1 MATFKKKT
9 ISPAAVAVAEANA
22 ASAPIVGD
30 PRVQTEAPAHAHAV
44 SHDVTAKVGSSQD
57 IVIGQI
63 LEVPVERVK
72 SNPLNPRAV
81 YTSAAVDEMAVSL
94 SNNGQRVA
102 ALGYQEDDGAI
113 VLIEGETRLRGA
125 RAAGIPTLRV
135 EIRAKPASERE
146 LYEMARAANVERRD
160 QTPLDDAI
168 RWKELLARK
177 IYPTQSALAKAL
189 NLGED
194 HVSRTLSL
202 AQLPH
207 KIVLGVSEYSEL
219 MNHKMLNALREFWEQ
234 QGDEETLELIQ
245 DAAKN
250 GLGYRDVVTRRKS
263 AAKGPV
269 RRTRAIRESL
279 SFGEAK
285 GELRTFEADGR
296 LELKLKGLS
305 AQQAEEVAKKIKESQ
320 AFLASRGR
328 PLTTYTRSF
337 LISKSSSIPASFS
350 LCSAA
355 LRRSLKPASDFS
367 LAPLNSRYLAT
378 EIGIGSRCVDRKL

>member
-30 PRVQTEAPAHAHAV
+30 PRTHNEGLALAQPVF
-44 SHDVTAKVGSSQD
+44 HDATTKVGSSQD
-57 IVIGQI
+57 VVIGQI
-63 LEVPVERVK
+63 IEVPVERVR

-81 YTSAAVDEMAVSL
+81 YTSAAVDEMAISL
-94 SNNGQRVA
+94 TNNGQRVA

-194 HVSRTLSL
+194 YVSRTLSL

-219 MNHKMLNALREFWEQ
+219 MNHKMLNALRPESTKENENLDVILLSNEQ
-234 QGDEETLELIQ
+234 GQRLYRIRQITGQFARRIVCWIRPGDILE
-245 DAAKN
+245 
-250 GLGYRDVVTRRKS
+250 R
-263 AAKGPV
+263 
-269 RRTRAIRESL
+269 
-279 SFGEAK
+279 GEMY
-285 GELRTFEADGR
+285 GMI
-296 LELKLKGLS
+296 KL
-305 AQQAEEVAKKIKESQ
+305 
-320 AFLASRGR
+320 
-328 PLTTYTRSF
+328 
-337 LISKSSSIPASFS
+337 
-350 LCSAA
+350 
-355 LRRSLKPASDFS
+355 
-367 LAPLNSRYLAT
+367 
-378 EIGIGSRCVDRKL
+378 GSRTELLVPDSECLEIVANVGDKVSAGSTIFACYRPNAFADTRTSSH

>member
-30 PRVQTEAPAHAHAV
+30 PRVQTEAPVQAQTSLHEVA
-44 SHDVTAKVGSSQD
+44 AKVGSSQD
-57 IVIGQI
+57 IVVGQI

-81 YTSAAVDEMAVSL
+81 YTSGAVDEMAVSL
-94 SNNGQRVA
+94 TNNGQRVA
-102 ALGYQEDDGAI
+102 ALGYQDDDGAI

-168 RWKELLARK
+168 RWKELLAKK

-219 MNHKMLNALREFWEQ
+219 MNHKMLNALREYWEQ
-234 QGDEETLELIQ
+234 QGDEETLDLIQ

-250 GLGYRDVVTRRKS
+250 GLGYRDVVARRKS

-279 SFGEAK
+279 TFGEAK

-305 AQQAEEVAKKIKESQ
+305 PQQADEVAKKIKDL
-320 AFLASRGR
+320 F
-328 PLTTYTRSF
+328 
-337 LISKSSSIPASFS
+337 PAHV
-350 LCSAA
+350 A
-355 LRRSLKPASDFS
+355 
-367 LAPLNSRYLAT
+367 
-378 EIGIGSRCVDRKL
+378 

>member
-30 PRVQTEAPAHAHAV
+30 PRTHNDGLALAQPVF
-44 SHDVTAKVGSSQD
+44 HDATTKVGSSQD
-57 IVIGQI
+57 VVIGQI
-63 LEVPVERVK
+63 IEVPVERVR

-81 YTSAAVDEMAVSL
+81 YTSAAVDEMAISL
-94 SNNGQRVA
+94 TNNGQRVA

-160 QTPLDDAI
+160 PTPLDDAI

-194 HVSRTLSL
+194 YVSRTLSL

-219 MNHKMLNALREFWEQ
+219 MNHKMLNALREYWEQ
-234 QGDEETLELIQ
+234 QGDDETFELIQ
-245 DAAKN
+245 DAARN
-250 GLGYRDVVTRRKS
+250 GLGYRDVVARRKL

-269 RRTRAIRESL
+269 RRARSFREHL

-305 AQQAEEVAKKIKESQ
+305 AQQAEEVARKIKDLFPTQ
-320 AFLASRGR
+320 V
-328 PLTTYTRSF
+328 T
-337 LISKSSSIPASFS
+337 
-350 LCSAA
+350 
-355 LRRSLKPASDFS
+355 
-367 LAPLNSRYLAT
+367 
-378 EIGIGSRCVDRKL
+378 

>member
-30 PRVQTEAPAHAHAV
+30 PRTHNDGLALAQPVF
-44 SHDVTAKVGSSQD
+44 HDATTKVGSSQD
-57 IVIGQI
+57 VVIGQI
-63 LEVPVERVK
+63 IEVPVERVR

-81 YTSAAVDEMAVSL
+81 YTSAAVDEMAISL
-94 SNNGQRVA
+94 TNNGQRVA

-194 HVSRTLSL
+194 YVSRTLSL

-219 MNHKMLNALREFWEQ
+219 MNHKMLNALREYWEQ
-234 QGDEETLELIQ
+234 QGDDETFELIQ
-245 DAAKN
+245 DAARN
-250 GLGYRDVVTRRKS
+250 GLGYRDVVARRKL

-269 RRTRAIRESL
+269 RRARSFREHL

-305 AQQAEEVAKKIKESQ
+305 AQQAEEVARKIKDLFPTQ
-320 AFLASRGR
+320 V
-328 PLTTYTRSF
+328 T
-337 LISKSSSIPASFS
+337 
-350 LCSAA
+350 
-355 LRRSLKPASDFS
+355 
-367 LAPLNSRYLAT
+367 
-378 EIGIGSRCVDRKL
+378 

>member
-30 PRVQTEAPAHAHAV
+30 PRTHNDGLALARPVF
-44 SHDVTAKVGSSQD
+44 HDATTKVGSSQD
-57 IVIGQI
+57 VVIGQI
-63 LEVPVERVK
+63 IEVPVERVR

-81 YTSAAVDEMAVSL
+81 YTSAAVDEMAISL
-94 SNNGQRVA
+94 TNNGQRVA

-194 HVSRTLSL
+194 YVSRTLSL

-219 MNHKMLNALREFWEQ
+219 MNHKMLNALREYWEQ
-234 QGDEETLELIQ
+234 QGDDETFELIQ
-245 DAAKN
+245 DAARN
-250 GLGYRDVVTRRKS
+250 GLGYRDVVARRKL

-269 RRTRAIRESL
+269 RRARSFREHL

-305 AQQAEEVAKKIKESQ
+305 AQQAEEVARKIKDLFPTQ
-320 AFLASRGR
+320 V
-328 PLTTYTRSF
+328 T
-337 LISKSSSIPASFS
+337 
-350 LCSAA
+350 
-355 LRRSLKPASDFS
+355 
-367 LAPLNSRYLAT
+367 
-378 EIGIGSRCVDRKL
+378 

>member
-30 PRVQTEAPAHAHAV
+30 PRVQADAPAQAPAA
-44 SHDVTAKVGSSQD
+44 SHEATTKVGSSQD
-57 IVIGQI
+57 IVVGEII
-63 LEVPVERVK
+63 EVPVERVR

-102 ALGYQEDDGAI
+102 AIGYREDDGAI

-219 MNHKMLNALREFWEQ
+219 MNHKMLNALREYWEQ
-234 QGDEETLELIQ
+234 QGDDETLELIQ

-269 RRTRAIRESL
+269 RRTRAIRENL
-279 SFGEAK
+279 TFGEAK

-305 AQQAEEVAKKIKESQ
+305 AQQAEEVAKKIKDLFPAQ
-320 AFLASRGR
+320 AA
-328 PLTTYTRSF
+328 
-337 LISKSSSIPASFS
+337 
-350 LCSAA
+350 
-355 LRRSLKPASDFS
+355 
-367 LAPLNSRYLAT
+367 
-378 EIGIGSRCVDRKL
+378 

>member
-1 MATFKKKT
+1 MATFKKKI

-30 PRVQTEAPAHAHAV
+30 PRVQTGAPAPVA
-44 SHDVTAKVGSSQD
+44 SHEATDKVGSSQD
-57 IVIGQI
+57 IVVGEIR
-63 LEVPVERVK
+63 EVPVERVR

-102 ALGYQEDDGAI
+102 AIGYREDDGAI

-125 RAAGIPTLRV
+125 RAAGIPTLRI
-135 EIRAKPASERE
+135 EIRAKPASERD

-189 NLGED
+189 NLGDD

-219 MNHKMLNALREFWEQ
+219 MNHKMLNALREYWEQ
-234 QGDEETLELIQ
+234 QGDDETLELIQ

-250 GLGYRDVVTRRKS
+250 GLGYRDVVARRKS
-263 AAKGPV
+263 AAKGPI

-279 SFGEAK
+279 SVGEAK

-305 AQQAEEVAKKIKESQ
+305 AQQAEEIAKKIKDL
-320 AFLASRGR
+320 F
-328 PLTTYTRSF
+328 PV
-337 LISKSSSIPASFS
+337 
-350 LCSAA
+350 SAEVN
-355 LRRSLKPASDFS
+355 LPHPPK
-367 LAPLNSRYLAT
+367 
-378 EIGIGSRCVDRKL
+378 

>member
-9 ISPAAVAVAEANA
+9 ISPSAVAVAEANA

-30 PRVQTEAPAHAHAV
+30 PRVQTEAPAHAQAV
-44 SHDVTAKVGSSQD
+44 SHEVAAKVGSSQE
-57 IVIGQI
+57 IVVGQI

-94 SNNGQRVA
+94 TNNGQRVA
-102 ALGYQEDDGAI
+102 ALGYQDDDGAI

-168 RWKELLARK
+168 RWKELLAKK

-219 MNHKMLNALREFWEQ
+219 MNHKMLNALREYWEQ

-305 AQQAEEVAKKIKESQ
+305 AQQAEEVAKKIKDL
-320 AFLASRGR
+320 F
-328 PLTTYTRSF
+328 
-337 LISKSSSIPASFS
+337 PAHV
-350 LCSAA
+350 A
-355 LRRSLKPASDFS
+355 
-367 LAPLNSRYLAT
+367 
-378 EIGIGSRCVDRKL
+378 

>member
-44 SHDVTAKVGSSQD
+44 SNDVTAKVGSSQD
-57 IVIGQI
+57 IVVGQI

-135 EIRAKPASERE
+135 EIRSKPASERE

-219 MNHKMLNALREFWEQ
+219 MNHKMLNALREYWEQ

-305 AQQAEEVAKKIKESQ
+305 AQQAEEVAKKIKDL
-320 AFLASRGR
+320 F
-328 PLTTYTRSF
+328 
-337 LISKSSSIPASFS
+337 PAHV
-350 LCSAA
+350 A
-355 LRRSLKPASDFS
+355 
-367 LAPLNSRYLAT
+367 
-378 EIGIGSRCVDRKL
+378 

>member
-1 MATFKKKT
+1 MATFKKKS

-22 ASAPIVGD
+22 ARAPIVGD
-30 PRVQTEAPAHAHAV
+30 PRLQPSEPDHVNADPT
-44 SHDVTAKVGSSQD
+44 DVDTKVGSSQD
-57 IVIGQI
+57 VVVGQI
-63 LEVPVERVK
+63 IDVRVERVR

-102 ALGYQEDDGAI
+102 ALGYKEDDGAI

-135 EIRAKPASERE
+135 EIRPKPASERE

-207 KIVLGVSEYSEL
+207 KIVLSVSEYSEL
-219 MNHKMLNALREFWEQ
+219 MNHKMLNALREYWEQ
-234 QGDEETLELIQ
+234 QGDEDTVDLIQ
-245 DAAKN
+245 DAAKS

-279 SFGEAK
+279 SFGGAK

-305 AQQAEEVAKKIKESQ
+305 AQQAEEVAQKIKEL
-320 AFLASRGR
+320 F
-328 PLTTYTRSF
+328 
-337 LISKSSSIPASFS
+337 PAPV
-350 LCSAA
+350 A
-355 LRRSLKPASDFS
+355 
-367 LAPLNSRYLAT
+367 
-378 EIGIGSRCVDRKL
+378 

>member
-30 PRVQTEAPAHAHAV
+30 PRVQTEAPAHAQAV
-44 SHDVTAKVGSSQD
+44 SHEVAAKVGSSQE
-57 IVIGQI
+57 IVVGQI

-94 SNNGQRVA
+94 TNNGQRVA
-102 ALGYQEDDGAI
+102 ALGYQDDDGAI

-168 RWKELLARK
+168 RWKELLAKK

-219 MNHKMLNALREFWEQ
+219 MNHKMLNALREYWEQ

-305 AQQAEEVAKKIKESQ
+305 AQQAEEVAKKIKDL
-320 AFLASRGR
+320 F
-328 PLTTYTRSF
+328 
-337 LISKSSSIPASFS
+337 PAHV
-350 LCSAA
+350 A
-355 LRRSLKPASDFS
+355 
-367 LAPLNSRYLAT
+367 
-378 EIGIGSRCVDRKL
+378 